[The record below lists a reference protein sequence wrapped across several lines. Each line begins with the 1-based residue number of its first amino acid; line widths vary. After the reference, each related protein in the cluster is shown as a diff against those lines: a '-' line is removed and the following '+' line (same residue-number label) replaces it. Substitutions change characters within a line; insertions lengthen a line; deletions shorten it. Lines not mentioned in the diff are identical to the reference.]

1 MNIDEKEALI
11 IITNSTNNLMLNN
24 YLNMKKVIED
34 IKNYIHNDDEELII
48 NLIKEYRNNLL
59 INCYNKNYKNKIIKN
74 ETEKQEFKEQFEWFY
89 NLTFDNF
96 STSLIQ
102 EKANIKSLNRYLN
115 HYNDD
120 GKFIYNQK
128 PFYYYSSLRLD
139 NNTNF
144 LNEINDLYLMKYKNN

>member
-59 INCYNKNYKNKIIKN
+59 IKCYNKNYKNKIIKN

-89 NLTFDNF
+89 NLNFDNF

-102 EKANIKSLNRYLN
+102 EKANVKSLNRNLN
-115 HYNDD
+115 HYNNE

-139 NNTNF
+139 DNINF
-144 LNEINDLYLMKYKNN
+144 LNDINDLYLMKYKK